1 MLELLGTIVASP
13 IAQAIAIFVVTA
25 WLKNRLDPKGKLVWS
40 VSHQHYYRIPR
51 LDAEGSFSVRTQQVW
66 FQNLGRKPIESVEIV
81 FNWKPQHLEVWEP
94 RQYEMSSTPD
104 GRLVLSL
111 PNLSS
116 KEWFTVSMIDTF
128 GDIPEVLS
136 VRWKGGIGQNIT
148 MVPMQVHS
156 KAVLL
161 ALWALILLGSTT
173 IIFLIL
179 RAGIYAFNALSTA
192 I

>member
-1 MLELLGTIVASP
+1 MLDLLGNLVANP
-13 IAQAIAIFVVTA
+13 IAQAIAIFFVTA
-25 WLKNRLDPKGKLVWS
+25 WLKNRLEPKGKLVWS

-66 FQNLGRKPIESVEIV
+66 FQNLGKKPIENIEIV

-94 RQYEMSSTPD
+94 RQYDTSSIPD
-104 GRLVLSL
+104 GRHVLSL
-111 PNLSS
+111 PNLSG
-116 KEWFTVSMIDTF
+116 KEWFNVSIIDTF
-128 GDIPEVLS
+128 GDIPEVIS

-148 MVPMQVHS
+148 MAPMQVHS

-161 ALWALILLGSTT
+161 TLWVLILLGFTT
-173 IIFLIL
+173 IIFLML